1 MLWFYI
7 HVSKQCI
14 YDFHNSCFFQN
25 KMSYDIVGL
34 SNAPDYFSIDAKSGE
49 IKLKTDLT
57 DDPVKQLL
65 YVVSVY
71 SYNSVSY

>member
-1 MLWFYI
+1 
-7 HVSKQCI
+7 
-14 YDFHNSCFFQN
+14 
-25 KMSYDIVGL
+25 MSYEIVGL